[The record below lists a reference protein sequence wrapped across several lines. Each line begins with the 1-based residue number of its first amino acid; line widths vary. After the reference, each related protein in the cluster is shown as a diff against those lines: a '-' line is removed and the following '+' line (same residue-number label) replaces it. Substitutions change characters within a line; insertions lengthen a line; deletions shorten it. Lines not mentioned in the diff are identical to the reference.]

1 MKPKSPDP
9 EALRL
14 RMAGLCSRSEQC
26 SFDIAMKLRRAG
38 LNASQSD
45 EILRF
50 LIENRFI
57 SDERFARQFAGYKT
71 RYSGWGRY
79 KTIQALKAK
88 RIDSGLIND
97 AVKAIDP
104 ANYEGAFRKA
114 LANKAKSLDLSQ
126 KEDAQKL
133 YRYMTG
139 RGFESSLI
147 VPAIKE
153 LIRKKRNEND

>member
-1 MKPKSPDP
+1 MKPKTPDP

-26 SFDIAMKLRRAG
+26 SSDISAKLRRAG

-50 LIENRFI
+50 LIENRFV

-71 RYSGWGRY
+71 RYAGWGRY
-79 KTIQALKAK
+79 KTIQALRAK
-88 RIDSGLIND
+88 RIDSKLIDN
-97 AVKAIDP
+97 AISEIDP
-104 ANYEGAFRKA
+104 ADYEAALTKA
-114 LANKAKSLDLSQ
+114 LNTKAKSLDLTR
-126 KEDAQKL
+126 KEGAVKL
-133 YRYMTG
+133 YRHLIG
-139 RGFESSLI
+139 RGFESSLV

-153 LIRKKRNEND
+153 LIKREREKS